1 MAEQFFQTCVCGCSF
16 CCVSDFTKHE
26 RGCTKGKKR
35 LSGVLS
41 KAREVYQ
48 RKKLRTGLKDAQ
60 PECVVD
66 DDVSSHPEPV
76 RTRIFL
82 SNLVVLTEVIQPS
95 IGSADHDGNNSH
107 TASVCV
113 SIITWSYSD

>member
-1 MAEQFFQTCVCGCSF
+1 MAEQFFQTCVCGRSF

-35 LSGVLS
+35 LSGALS

-48 RKKLRTGLKDAQ
+48 RKKLRMGLGNAQ
-60 PECVVD
+60 PERVVD
-66 DDVSSHPEPV
+66 DGVSSHPEPV

-82 SNLVVLTEVIQPS
+82 LNLVVLTEVIQPS
-95 IGSADHDGNNSH
+95 IGSTDDGNNSH
-107 TASVCV
+107 AASVCA
-113 SIITWSYSD
+113 SIIT